1 MSVLDR
7 GVVGVASM
15 AFEWPSEALQRVPM
29 SFEEWEAL
37 PEEVRA
43 EWIHGVALVNPPPAV
58 RHQYIVAELRERF
71 KYALPGLVAVQEVAV
86 RTAERRYRI
95 PDVTVMRELPE
106 DPVWAT
112 DAPVIVAEILSPAT
126 RREDQLRKTGEYL
139 TAGIGQYWVVD
150 PEHEELTVLRASR
163 ETDVTAWETALELG
177 GEQRTGEV
185 SVGDHGTVAIDLD
198 TLFGQ

>member
-15 AFEWPSEALQRVPM
+15 AFEWPSDALQRVPM

-43 EWIHGVALVNPPPAV
+43 EWVDGVALVNPPPAV
-58 RHQYIVAELRERF
+58 RHQYVGKRLMACLDRGLPDLIV
-71 KYALPGLVAVQEVAV
+71 VHEVGV
-86 RTAERRYRI
+86 RTSRRHYRV
-95 PDVTVMRELPE
+95 PDVTVMRGWPE
-106 DPVWAT
+106 DPVWVT
-112 DAPVIVAEILSPAT
+112 EAPVIVAEVLSPAT

-139 TAGIGQYWVVD
+139 AAGIDQYWVVD

-163 ETDVTAWETALELG
+163 EADVNAWETALELG